1 MAEYS
6 FEEEKQKFLLEIKIA
21 STNESLLEKYS
32 NEIRSNK
39 ELVLL
44 LLLSSTE
51 RINEIAYISDE
62 LSKDK
67 DIFLLT
73 INHDYDAF
81 SFYYAHDD
89 LKKDKDFI
97 IKLFKIHTRVLGHI
111 CPELLN
117 DEYFLWYINDN
128 EDIRSD
134 RHLISCI
141 SDRIRTELANN
152 PKYLDD
158 FAPPVN
164 CKPAKRN

>member
-6 FEEEKQKFLLEIKIA
+6 FEEEKEKFLLELKTA
-21 STNESLLEKYS
+21 STSTRLLKKYS
-32 NEIRSNK
+32 KKIRSNK

-51 RINEIAYISDE
+51 RISEIAYISNK

-89 LKKDKDFI
+89 LKKDKEFI
-97 IKLFKIHTRVLGHI
+97 LELFKIHTRVLNYI

-117 DEYFLWYINDN
+117 DEYFLWYINDI

-152 PKYLDD
+152 SKYLDD
-158 FAPPVN
+158 FAPPIN